1 MNDLA
6 SHLNSFWNSFIN
18 SSFWNGFINS
28 FCKVEFLCF
37 DNEPNWLGLIVLFFL
52 FMFLLA
58 IIVSPFQR

>member
-6 SHLNSFWNSFIN
+6 SHLNSFWNSFIY
-18 SSFWNGFINS
+18 S

-37 DNEPNWLGLIVLFFL
+37 DNEPNWLGRMVLFVFFL
-52 FMFLLA
+52 ILLA

>member
-6 SHLNSFWNSFIN
+6 SHLNSFWNS
-18 SSFWNGFINS
+18 FINS